1 MITSRPEEFVSVRDN
16 IVETIE
22 QRITNN
28 NIILVAYY
36 TDDVHN
42 KRLAAVAYYYIRQHI
57 YTRITMRILRIHTL
71 YTYKNKKDFI
81 AFATRPYILSSAYT
95 CCSGCNF
102 SRTHNMHKNVMKI

>member
-57 YTRITMRILRIHTL
+57 YTRITMRILRIYIH
-71 YTYKNKKDFI
+71 YTRI
-81 AFATRPYILSSAYT
+81 RIRRILLRSQPDHIYYRVHIRVAVVAI
-95 CCSGCNF
+95 
-102 SRTHNMHKNVMKI
+102 SRVHKICIKTS